1 MTPSKY
7 VDSHA
12 LIGGAK
18 PSLLG
23 RRLYLS
29 RLSFSPL
36 VAPVELFRW
45 CFPFPPFEGHGH
57 HHHHHRS
64 IAGTWS
70 SPPSSIPQERK
81 EENGGGGVVY
91 YGPITS
97 TLGKSALSGC
107 SLFSRNASIDVIT
120 LELTLRK
127 ARAHGGVVRGLHESA
142 KLIEN
147 RVAQLCVL
155 AEDCNQPDY
164 VKLVKALCADH
175 SINLLTVPS
184 AKTLGEC
191 AGLCKIDSEGNARK
205 VVGCSKFSR
214 RNFAVITKD
223 TSKRRHRDTI
233 FVPRREGNAHVDQSL
248 DFLRSVHTQLPRNQR
263 SPVMSTTKTASSPP
277 ATASMSA
284 SKSPT
289 TFEQRCLKNNGK
301 HASASKI
308 RGYRPVSQ
316 GQKRSHLVLPGVPEL
331 WESVDEEDDLISSRS
346 GCWNLSHVHAGIR
359 MLESGFVFYGV

>member
-1 MTPSKY
+1 MVVLFVVSTK
-7 VDSHA
+7 A
-12 LIGGAK
+12 L
-18 PSLLG
+18 SLL
-23 RRLYLS
+23 RTVLLSSVYWLKTVSSLITSSLLRLYVLITAS
-29 RLSFSPL
+29 TCL
-36 VAPVELFRW
+36 
-45 CFPFPPFEGHGH
+45 PFQVP
-57 HHHHHRS
+57 R
-64 IAGTWS
+64 
-70 SPPSSIPQERK
+70 
-81 EENGGGGVVY
+81 
-91 YGPITS
+91 
-97 TLGKSALSGC
+97 
-107 SLFSRNASIDVIT
+107 
-120 LELTLRK
+120 
-127 ARAHGGVVRGLHESA
+127 
-142 KLIEN
+142 
-147 RVAQLCVL
+147 
-155 AEDCNQPDY
+155 
-164 VKLVKALCADH
+164 
-175 SINLLTVPS
+175 PS
-184 AKTLGEC
+184 ANVLVSVRLTPRVMLERLLD
-191 AGLCKIDSEGNARK
+191 AQNSLEGYE
-205 VVGCSKFSR
+205 
-214 RNFAVITKD
+214 VITKD

-289 TFEQRCLKNNGK
+289 TFEQKPFSNNGK